1 MDCGRKQIFVISFL
15 LVDDRSLFRPII
27 LSFVWLVGINVVTS
41 RLENMTKEERDNLTP
56 DNVTASAVQVIKA
69 AILQSQQRALKAINQ
84 EQLAL
89 YYGIGRYV
97 SANTRKK
104 NWGKGVLAA
113 ISEQLRKELPGLK
126 GFSERNLKNMR
137 TFYEEWRMLEN
148 FNSAGGTAEFT
159 EVNTKSAVQTAKLE
173 AEGEIRQLQ
182 LTNLPDFPIVAFL
195 NISFTHHTAILSQVK
210 SYEER
215 KFYIQFAADY
225 KIKTEELEQLM
236 KDDLYNHQGNI
247 PNNFKKTIPD
257 QLQAYRAITMFKDD
271 YLLDF
276 INTEELF
283 VRDKDRDEKLI
294 EQGIINNV
302 KNFIM
307 TFGKDF
313 TFVGNQYHL
322 EKFGVE
328 QFPDLLFFNR
338 ELSALVCVELKD
350 GPFKTAY
357 LGQLAGYLR
366 ILDDEVRKPNENPSI
381 GIVLCKSANKKFV
394 EYVIQDYDRP
404 MGVATYKTSAD
415 MDDRLKKLLP
425 SVEELEKLL

>member
-1 MDCGRKQIFVISFL
+1 MNEIR
-15 LVDDRSLFRPII
+15 
-27 LSFVWLVGINVVTS
+27 
-41 RLENMTKEERDNLTP
+41 NMNEKSIKKDLGTTDTTTN
-56 DNVTASAVQVIKA
+56 AVQVIKA

-97 SANTRKK
+97 SVNTRNK
-104 NWGKGVLAA
+104 NWGKGIIEA

-126 GFSERNLKNMR
+126 GFSAPSLRKMR
-137 TFYEEWRMLEN
+137 TFYEEWRVLSDNSFVETNKLEN
-148 FNSAGGTAEFT
+148 KENNSFVETNKIPAVNFT
-159 EVNTKSAVQTAKLE
+159 MDA
-173 AEGEIRQLQ
+173 
-182 LTNLPDFPIVAFL
+182 DFPITAFM
-195 NISFTHHTAILSQVK
+195 NIGFSHHYAIVSKVK
-210 SYEER
+210 DVEQR
-215 KFYIQFAADY
+215 KFYIQFAAETKAKVED
-225 KIKTEELEQLM
+225 LERM
-236 KDDLYNHQGNI
+236 IDDDLYSHQGQL

-257 QLQAYRAITMFKDD
+257 QLLAYRTISMFKDE
-271 YLLDF
+271 YLLDY

-338 ELSALVCVELKD
+338 ELSALICVELKD

-381 GIVLCKSANKKFV
+381 GIILCKNANKKFV

-425 SVEELEKLL
+425 SVEDLEKLL